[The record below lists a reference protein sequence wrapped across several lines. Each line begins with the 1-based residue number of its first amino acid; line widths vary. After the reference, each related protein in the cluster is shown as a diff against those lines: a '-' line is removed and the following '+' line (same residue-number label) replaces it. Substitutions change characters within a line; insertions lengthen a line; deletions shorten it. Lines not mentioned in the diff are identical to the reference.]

1 MSSVP
6 ARLLRKG
13 APLLGAAASAALI
26 SLFSLLSQPWVLL
39 GWVLLVPWLWVLEGA
54 RSARAALGH
63 GLALAL
69 AYAIII
75 YGWFPRAL
83 ADYTQ
88 LPLAVCL
95 LIVLL
100 LAPVLQPQ
108 FLTFALARYVVRKAA
123 GGGARWLAALTGA
136 LVYVGTE
143 GLFPKLF
150 HDTLGQ
156 CFLGAPYLRQAADL
170 AGAHGLTLVLLLANE
185 CVLAAG
191 MALAGRGGLERR
203 RALAPSAAFVGL
215 VAACSTYG
223 YLRYRQVEERTRA
236 GDRIVVGLVQAN
248 ITKYDRLAAKI
259 GTYQVV
265 RTVLDTHYAM
275 SDELLRAEPDLLVWP
290 ETVYP
295 TSFGT
300 PRSEEGA
307 ELDQEIAD
315 FVAQRQ
321 VPLIFGAYD
330 SEDGRDFNAAVF
342 LPPPREGRRLE
353 FFTYR
358 KGKLFPLT
366 EGVPDALETPWVRRL
381 LPWTGT
387 WKPGPGPQAVDFELR
402 GGRPITLA
410 PLICYD
416 AIFPGYAAAAAR
428 KGAQLIVTLSN
439 DSWFAG
445 TPAPRL
451 HLMVAAFRSIETHLP
466 QVRVTNSGISAL
478 ISPTG
483 EILTQTPSEARAALN
498 VTVPRLER
506 IPTLMVAWGDWLGPV
521 ALGAGT
527 LLVLGSLLAARR
539 RSGARS
545 RASGTAGSS

>member
-1 MSSVP
+1 MSSTL

-13 APLLGAAASAALI
+13 APLLGTVVSAGLI
-26 SLFSLLSQPWVLL
+26 GLFSLLSQPWVLL
-39 GWVLLVPWLWVLEGA
+39 GWVLLVPWLWALEGA

-63 GLALAL
+63 GLALAV
-69 AYAIII
+69 AYSTVIL
-75 YGWFPRAL
+75 GWFPWML
-83 ADYTQ
+83 AGYSQ

-95 LIVLL
+95 PVFLL

-108 FLTFALARYVVRKAA
+108 FLTFALARYAVRRAA
-123 GGGARWLAALTGA
+123 GEGARGLAALAGA

-143 GLFPKLF
+143 WAFPKLF
-150 HDTLGQ
+150 PDTLGHG
-156 CFLGAPYLRQAADL
+156 LYGAPYLRQAADI

-185 CVLAAG
+185 CAFAVG
-191 MALAGRGGLERR
+191 RALAGRGRAERR
-203 RALAPSAAFVGL
+203 RALAPAAVFVSL

-223 YLRYRQVEERTRA
+223 YLRHRQVEERLGA
-236 GDRIVVGLVQAN
+236 ADHIVVGFVQAN
-248 ITKYDRLAAKI
+248 ITKYDRLAAEI

-275 SDELLRAEPDLLVWP
+275 SDKLLREGPDLLVWP

-307 ELDQEIAD
+307 EFDREIAA

-342 LPPPREGRRLE
+342 LPPPREGQRLE
-353 FFTYR
+353 FSTYR

-366 EGVPDALETPWVRRL
+366 EWVPDALDMPWVRQL

-402 GGRPITLA
+402 DKRPITLA

-416 AIFPGYAAAAAR
+416 AIFPC
-428 KGAQLIVTLSN
+428 
-439 DSWFAG
+439 
-445 TPAPRL
+445 TP
-451 HLMVAAFRSIETHLP
+451 M
-466 QVRVTNSGISAL
+466 
-478 ISPTG
+478 
-483 EILTQTPSEARAALN
+483 IL
-498 VTVPRLER
+498 
-506 IPTLMVAWGDWLGPV
+506 
-521 ALGAGT
+521 
-527 LLVLGSLLAARR
+527 
-539 RSGARS
+539 
-545 RASGTAGSS
+545 